1 MKEATVTEVKS
12 FFNMTAAELM
22 PQWKSLSKEEKISS
36 RKKSERLFTARS
48 S

>member
-22 PQWKSLSKEEKISS
+22 PQWKKLSKEEKDFF
-36 RKKSERLFTARS
+36 KKEVGKVIHDEK
-48 S
+48 